1 MFRVTE
7 CTFRVTECTF
17 RDTEWPFRDTEWRFI
32 INIKQ
37 NYLSQNKSDVCTCF
51 YINFSYICGDY
62 IQNKKL
68 IKMNKFFL
76 TSLLVAAAITAN
88 AQDNTTKDS
97 LTMETMMHNIPEVM
111 VKGSRPIVKAE
122 RGMLSYNMP
131 LLLKQLPADNAY
143 EALTR
148 IPGVSNATG
157 NISFSGNEVTL
168 IINGQATTLTQEQLA
183 ERLKAMPATQLAKA
197 EVMLSAPAR
206 YHVRGMAINI
216 VTKDYAGTNQLSG
229 QIIGGLVQT
238 KYAKGFGDLYLS
250 MQRGKFGLDAQY
262 KLVNGNSYGE
272 SSRIANHPLGNNRI
286 HYNDETGQKSFGI
299 THDYRLGMN
308 YAFSKNHR
316 LDVAYTGQ
324 WDKTNSNS
332 RTTGSSISGMH
343 RDSHEYLHNVDVNYA
358 LPFGLTLSGS
368 YTYYRTPQQQ
378 ALDGTITTEN
388 KNETERNLTSGS
400 EQTINKW
407 MFTADQTHSLAHGW
421 GLSYG
426 VKGQFTSNK
435 SYQTTIDKDGSVLP
449 DGTSSV
455 DLNERIW
462 NIYAGFSKQINKAIS
477 LEASVAA
484 EQYHS
489 PIWDKWRVYPTLN
502 ALWNVN
508 DNHLLNLSFSSN
520 SEFPSYWS
528 TMSNVYYS
536 STYTEI
542 HGNPDLKPFSYSNV
556 NLMWQIKRRYTL
568 MAFASLK
575 PDYSV
580 QLPYQTTD
588 RMAVI
593 MKETNFDYSNSF
605 GLQASAIF
613 SAGKWLNGN
622 VFAVGTYKHDKS
634 SHFFDLPFNRKKL
647 SVRLG
652 GMASVKL
659 CSTQDLRLIL
669 NPFIQSKAIQGVYDI
684 SPIFRMN
691 AKLQWSSHDGRWG
704 LRINGNNIFN
714 NKYDTRSVQGNQD
727 YRMKINY
734 SWASVTFA
742 VIYKFGGYKEKTV
755 KEVDTSRMGH

>member
-1 MFRVTE
+1 MVNKIFLLGL
-7 CTFRVTECTF
+7 FL
-17 RDTEWPFRDTEWRFI
+17 
-32 INIKQ
+32 
-37 NYLSQNKSDVCTCF
+37 LSVANVKAQT
-51 YINFSYICGDY
+51 
-62 IQNKKL
+62 
-68 IKMNKFFL
+68 L
-76 TSLLVAAAITAN
+76 THT
-88 AQDNTTKDS
+88 DS
-97 LTMETMMHNIPEVM
+97 LTMENMMHNLPEVM

-148 IPGVSNATG
+148 IPGISDATG
-157 NISFSGNEVTL
+157 SISFSGNEVTL
-168 IINGQATTLTQEQLA
+168 IVNGQATTLTQEQLT
-183 ERLKAMPATQLAKA
+183 ERLKAMPAAQLAKA

-229 QIIGGLVQT
+229 QFIGGMKQS

-250 MQRGKFGLDAQY
+250 LQRGKFGLDAQY
-262 KLVNGNSYGE
+262 KYVNGNSYGE
-272 SSRIANHPLGNNRI
+272 SSRIANHPLGNNRVY
-286 HYNDETGQKSFGI
+286 YNDETGQKSFGI
-299 THDYRLGMN
+299 THNYRLGMN

-316 LDVAYTGQ
+316 LDVAYTGH
-324 WDKTNSNS
+324 WDKRCSNSN
-332 RTTGSSISGMH
+332 TTGSSISGMH
-343 RDSHEYLHNVDVNYA
+343 HDSHEYLHNVDVNYS
-358 LPFGLTLSGS
+358 LPFGLTLNGS

-378 ALDGTITTEN
+378 ALDGTMHTDESML
-388 KNETERNLTSGS
+388 ETERNLTSGS

-407 MFTADQTHSLAHGW
+407 MFTVDQTHSLAHGW

-435 SYQTTIDKDGSVLP
+435 SYQTTIDKDGTIQP
-449 DGTSSV
+449 NGTSSV
-455 DLNERIW
+455 DNNERIW

-477 LEASVAA
+477 VEASVAA

-528 TMSNVYYS
+528 TMSNVFYS
-536 STYTEI
+536 STYSEI
-542 HGNPDLKPFSYSNV
+542 HGNPDLKPFAYYNV

-575 PDYSV
+575 PDYFV
-580 QLPYQTTD
+580 QLPYQTTE

-593 MKETNFDYSNSF
+593 MKETNFDYSNSY
-605 GLQASAIF
+605 GLQASVIF
-613 SAGKWLNGN
+613 NAGKWLNGN

-634 SHFFDLPFNRKKL
+634 CNFFDLPFDRKKL
-647 SVRLG
+647 SVILG
-652 GMASVKL
+652 GTASVKL
-659 CSTQDLRLIL
+659 SSTQDLRLIL
-669 NPFIQSKAIQGVYDI
+669 NPFYQTKAIQGVYDI
-684 SPIFRMN
+684 SPVFRMD
-691 AKLQWSSHDGRWG
+691 AKLQWSSHDGKWG
-704 LRINGNNIFN
+704 VRLNGSNIFN
-714 NKYDTRSVQGNQD
+714 NRFDTRSVQGNQD

-734 SWASVTFA
+734 NWASVTFA
-742 VIYKFGGYKEKTV
+742 VIYKFGGYKEKNV
-755 KEVDTSRMGH
+755 KAVDTSRMGH

>member
-1 MFRVTE
+1 
-7 CTFRVTECTF
+7 
-17 RDTEWPFRDTEWRFI
+17 
-32 INIKQ
+32 
-37 NYLSQNKSDVCTCF
+37 
-51 YINFSYICGDY
+51 
-62 IQNKKL
+62 
-68 IKMNKFFL
+68 MNRLLL
-76 TSLLVAAAITAN
+76 TGLLVASAITAN
-88 AQDNTTKDS
+88 AQDNATKDS

-131 LLLKQLPADNAY
+131 LLMKQLPADNAY

-148 IPGVSNATG
+148 IPGVSDATG
-157 NISFSGNEVTL
+157 SISFSGNEVTL

-183 ERLKAMPATQLAKA
+183 ERLKAMPAAQLAKA

-229 QIIGGLVQT
+229 QIIGGLVQN
-238 KYAKGFGDLYLS
+238 KYAKGFGDLYIS

-308 YAFSKNHR
+308 YTFSKNNR

-324 WDKTNSNS
+324 WDKTSSNS
-332 RTTGSSISGMH
+332 HTTGSSISGMH
-343 RDSHEYLHNVDVNYA
+343 HDSHEYLHNVDVNYS
-358 LPFGLTLSGS
+358 LPFGLSLNGS

-378 ALDGTITTEN
+378 VLDGTMTAEN

-407 MFTADQTHSLAHGW
+407 MFTADQTHSLSHGW

-528 TMSNVYYS
+528 TMSNVFYS

-542 HGNPDLKPFSYSNV
+542 HGNPDLNPFSYYNV

-634 SHFFDLPFNRKKL
+634 SNFFDLPFNRKKL
-647 SVRLG
+647 SVILG
-652 GMASVKL
+652 GTASVKL
-659 CSTQDLRLIL
+659 CNTQDLRLIL
-669 NPFIQSKAIQGVYDI
+669 NPFFQSKAIQGVYDI

-691 AKLQWSSHDGRWG
+691 AKLQWSSHDGKWG
-704 LRINGNNIFN
+704 LRLNGNNIFN

-734 SWASVTFA
+734 NWASVTFA

>member
-1 MFRVTE
+1 MNRLLLTG
-7 CTFRVTECTF
+7 
-17 RDTEWPFRDTEWRFI
+17 
-32 INIKQ
+32 
-37 NYLSQNKSDVCTCF
+37 L
-51 YINFSYICGDY
+51 
-62 IQNKKL
+62 L
-68 IKMNKFFL
+68 I
-76 TSLLVAAAITAN
+76 AAAITAN
-88 AQDNTTKDS
+88 AQDNATKDS

-131 LLLKQLPADNAY
+131 LLMKQLPADNAY

-148 IPGVSNATG
+148 IPGVSDATG
-157 NISFSGNEVTL
+157 SISFSGNEVTL
-168 IINGQATTLTQEQLA
+168 IINGQATTLTQEQLT
-183 ERLKAMPATQLAKA
+183 ERLKAMPAAQLAKA

-229 QIIGGLVQT
+229 QIIGGLVQN

-324 WDKTNSNS
+324 WDKTSSNS

-343 RDSHEYLHNVDVNYA
+343 HDSHEYLHNVDVNYA

-378 ALDGTITTEN
+378 ALDGTMTTEN

-400 EQTINKW
+400 KQTINKW

-435 SYQTTIDKDGSVLP
+435 SYQTTIGKDGTILP

-455 DLNERIW
+455 DNNERIW

-477 LEASVAA
+477 VEASVAA

-489 PIWDKWRVYPTLN
+489 PVWDEWRVYPTLN

-528 TMSNVYYS
+528 TMSNVFYS

-542 HGNPDLKPFSYSNV
+542 HGNPDLKPFSYYNV

-575 PDYSV
+575 PDYFV

-647 SVRLG
+647 SVILG
-652 GMASVKL
+652 GTASVKL

-684 SPIFRMN
+684 SPIFRMD
-691 AKLQWSSHDGRWG
+691 AKLQWSSHDGKWG
-704 LRINGNNIFN
+704 LRLNGSNIFN
-714 NKYDTRSVQGNQD
+714 NQFDTRSVQGNQD
-727 YRMKINY
+727 YRMKVNY
-734 SWASVTFA
+734 NWASFTFA

>member
-1 MFRVTE
+1 MANKIFLLGL
-7 CTFRVTECTF
+7 FL
-17 RDTEWPFRDTEWRFI
+17 
-32 INIKQ
+32 
-37 NYLSQNKSDVCTCF
+37 LSVANVKAQT
-51 YINFSYICGDY
+51 
-62 IQNKKL
+62 
-68 IKMNKFFL
+68 L
-76 TSLLVAAAITAN
+76 TQT
-88 AQDNTTKDS
+88 DS
-97 LTMETMMHNIPEVM
+97 LTMETMLHNLPEVM
-111 VKGSRPIVKAE
+111 VKGSRPIVKAG

-148 IPGVSNATG
+148 IPGVSDATG
-157 NISFSGNEVTL
+157 SISFSGNEVTL
-168 IINGQATTLTQEQLA
+168 IINGQATTLTQEQLT
-183 ERLKAMPATQLAKA
+183 ERLKAMPAAQLAKA

-229 QIIGGLVQT
+229 QIIGGMRQN
-238 KYAKGFGDLYLS
+238 KYANEFGNLYLS
-250 MQRGKFGLDAQY
+250 LQRGKFGLDAQY
-262 KLVNGNSYGE
+262 KYVNGNSYGE
-272 SSRIANHPLGNNRI
+272 SSRIANHPLGNNRVY
-286 HYNDETGQKSFGI
+286 YNDETGQKSFGI

-316 LDVAYTGQ
+316 LDVAYTGH
-324 WDKTNSNS
+324 WDKTCSNSN
-332 RTTGSSISGMH
+332 TTGSSISGMH
-343 RDSHEYLHNVDVNYA
+343 HDSHEYLHNVDVNYA
-358 LPFGLTLSGS
+358 LPFGLTLNGS

-378 ALDGTITTEN
+378 VLDGTMHTDESMP
-388 KNETERNLTSGS
+388 ETERNLTSGS

-462 NIYAGFSKQINKAIS
+462 NIYAGFSKQINKAVS

-489 PIWDKWRVYPTLN
+489 LIWDKWRVYPTLN

-528 TMSNVYYS
+528 TMSNVFYS
-536 STYTEI
+536 STYSEI
-542 HGNPDLKPFSYSNV
+542 HGNPDLKPYSYYNV

-575 PDYSV
+575 PDYFV

-593 MKETNFDYSNSF
+593 MKETNFDYSNSY

-613 SAGKWLNGN
+613 NAGKWLNGN

-634 SHFFDLPFNRKKL
+634 SNFFDLPFNRKKL
-647 SVRLG
+647 SVILG
-652 GMASVKL
+652 GTASVKL
-659 CSTQDLRLIL
+659 CNTQNLRLIL
-669 NPFIQSKAIQGVYDI
+669 NPFYQTKAIQGVYDI
-684 SPIFRMN
+684 SPIFSMD
-691 AKLQWSSHDGRWG
+691 AKLQWSSHDGKWG
-704 LRINGNNIFN
+704 LRLNGSNIFN
-714 NKYDTRSVQGNQD
+714 NLYDTRSMQDNQY
-727 YRMKINY
+727 YRMKVNY
-734 SWASVTFA
+734 NWASVTFA
-742 VIYKFGGYKEKTV
+742 VIYKFGGYKEKNV
-755 KEVDTSRMGH
+755 KAVDTSRMGH

>member
-1 MFRVTE
+1 MANKIFLLGL
-7 CTFRVTECTF
+7 FL
-17 RDTEWPFRDTEWRFI
+17 
-32 INIKQ
+32 
-37 NYLSQNKSDVCTCF
+37 LS
-51 YINFSYICGDY
+51 
-62 IQNKKL
+62 
-68 IKMNKFFL
+68 
-76 TSLLVAAAITAN
+76 VAN
-88 AQDNTTKDS
+88 VKAQTRTQTDS
-97 LTMETMMHNIPEVM
+97 LTMETMLHNLPEVM
-111 VKGSRPIVKAE
+111 VKGTRPIVKAE

-148 IPGVSNATG
+148 IPGVSDATG
-157 NISFSGNEVTL
+157 SISFSGNEVTL
-168 IINGQATTLTQEQLA
+168 IINGQATTLTQEQLT
-183 ERLKAMPATQLAKA
+183 ERLKAMPAAQLAKA

-229 QIIGGLVQT
+229 QVIGGMKQS

-250 MQRGKFGLDAQY
+250 LQRGKFGLDAQY
-262 KLVNGNSYGE
+262 KYVNGNSYGE
-272 SSRIANHPLGNNRI
+272 SSRIANHPLGNNRVY
-286 HYNDETGQKSFGI
+286 YNDETGQKSFGI
-299 THDYRLGMN
+299 THNYRLGMN

-316 LDVAYTGQ
+316 LDFAYTGH
-324 WDKTNSNS
+324 WDKRCSNSN
-332 RTTGSSISGMH
+332 TTGSSISGMH
-343 RDSHEYLHNVDVNYA
+343 HDSHEYLHNVDVNYS
-358 LPFGLTLSGS
+358 LPFGLTLNGS

-407 MFTADQTHSLAHGW
+407 MFTADQTHSLSHGW

-528 TMSNVYYS
+528 TMSNVFYS

-542 HGNPDLKPFSYSNV
+542 HGNPDLKPFSYYNV

-634 SHFFDLPFNRKKL
+634 SNFFDLPFNRKKL
-647 SVRLG
+647 SVILG
-652 GMASVKL
+652 GTASVKL
-659 CSTQDLRLIL
+659 CNTQDLRLIL
-669 NPFIQSKAIQGVYDI
+669 NPFFQSKAIQGVYDI

-704 LRINGNNIFN
+704 LRLNGNNIFN

-734 SWASVTFA
+734 NWASVTFA

>member
-1 MFRVTE
+1 MN
-7 CTFRVTECTF
+7 
-17 RDTEWPFRDTEWRFI
+17 RF
-32 INIKQ
+32 
-37 NYLSQNKSDVCTCF
+37 L
-51 YINFSYICGDY
+51 
-62 IQNKKL
+62 
-68 IKMNKFFL
+68 L

-143 EALTR
+143 EALTH

-168 IINGQATTLTQEQLA
+168 IVNGQATTLTQEQLA
-183 ERLKAMPATQLAKA
+183 ERLKAMPAAQLAKA

-262 KLVNGNSYGE
+262 KYVNGNSYGE

-308 YAFSKNHR
+308 YTFSKNNR

-462 NIYAGFSKQINKAIS
+462 NLYAGFSKQINKALS

-528 TMSNVYYS
+528 TMSNVFYS

-542 HGNPDLKPFSYSNV
+542 HGNPDLKPFSYYNV

-575 PDYSV
+575 PDYLV

-593 MKETNFDYSNSF
+593 MKETNFDFSNSY

-634 SHFFDLPFNRKKL
+634 CNFFDLPFNRKKL
-647 SVRLG
+647 SVILG
-652 GMASVKL
+652 GTASIKL

-669 NPFIQSKAIQGVYDI
+669 NPFYQTKAIQGVYDI
-684 SPIFRMN
+684 SPIFRMD
-691 AKLQWSSHDGRWG
+691 AKLQWSSHDGKWG
-704 LRINGNNIFN
+704 VRLNGSNIFN
-714 NKYDTRSVQGNQD
+714 NRFDTRSVQGNQD

-734 SWASVTFA
+734 NWASVTFA

>member
-1 MFRVTE
+1 MANKIFLLGL
-7 CTFRVTECTF
+7 FL
-17 RDTEWPFRDTEWRFI
+17 
-32 INIKQ
+32 
-37 NYLSQNKSDVCTCF
+37 LSVANVKAQT
-51 YINFSYICGDY
+51 
-62 IQNKKL
+62 
-68 IKMNKFFL
+68 L
-76 TSLLVAAAITAN
+76 TQT
-88 AQDNTTKDS
+88 DS
-97 LTMETMMHNIPEVM
+97 LTMETMLHNLPEVM

-148 IPGVSNATG
+148 IPGVSDATG
-157 NISFSGNEVTL
+157 SISFSGNEVTL
-168 IINGQATTLTQEQLA
+168 IINGQATTLTQEQLT
-183 ERLKAMPATQLAKA
+183 ERLKAMPAAQLAKA

-229 QIIGGLVQT
+229 QIIGGLQQS
-238 KYAKGFGDLYLS
+238 KYAKGFGNLYLS

-262 KLVNGNSYGE
+262 QFINGNSYGE
-272 SSRIANHPLGNNRI
+272 SSLIANHPLGNNRVY
-286 HYNDETGQKSFGI
+286 YNDETGQKSFGI
-299 THDYRLGMN
+299 THDYRLGVN
-308 YAFSKNHR
+308 YAFGKNHR
-316 LDVAYTGQ
+316 LDVAYTGH
-324 WDKTNSNS
+324 WDKTCSNSN
-332 RTTGSSISGMH
+332 TTGSSISGMH
-343 RDSHEYLHNVDVNYA
+343 HDSHEYLHNVDVNYS
-358 LPFGLTLSGS
+358 LPFGLTLNGS

-378 ALDGTITTEN
+378 ALDGTMHTDESMP
-388 KNETERNLTSGS
+388 ETERNLISGS

-435 SYQTTIDKDGSVLP
+435 SYQTTIDKDGTIQP
-449 DGTSSV
+449 NGTSSV
-455 DLNERIW
+455 DNNERIW
-462 NIYAGFSKQINKAIS
+462 NIYAGFSKQINKAVS

-528 TMSNVYYS
+528 TMSNVFYS

-542 HGNPDLKPFSYSNV
+542 HGNPNLKPYSYYNV

-575 PDYSV
+575 PDYFV

-593 MKETNFDYSNSF
+593 MKETNFDYSNSY
-605 GLQASAIF
+605 GLQASVIF
-613 SAGKWLNGN
+613 NAGKWLNGN

-634 SHFFDLPFNRKKL
+634 SNFFDLPFNRKKL
-647 SVRLG
+647 SVILG
-652 GMASVKL
+652 GTASVKL
-659 CSTQDLRLIL
+659 CNTQDLRLIL
-669 NPFIQSKAIQGVYDI
+669 NPFFQSKAIQGVYDI
-684 SPIFRMN
+684 SPIFSMD
-691 AKLQWSSHDGRWG
+691 AKLQWSSHDGKWG
-704 LRINGNNIFN
+704 VRLNGSNIFN
-714 NKYDTRSVQGNQD
+714 NQFDTRSVQGNQD
-727 YRMKINY
+727 YRMKINNN
-734 SWASVTFA
+734 WASFTFA

>member
-1 MFRVTE
+1 
-7 CTFRVTECTF
+7 
-17 RDTEWPFRDTEWRFI
+17 
-32 INIKQ
+32 
-37 NYLSQNKSDVCTCF
+37 
-51 YINFSYICGDY
+51 
-62 IQNKKL
+62 
-68 IKMNKFFL
+68 MNKFFL

-88 AQDNTTKDS
+88 AQDNITKDS

-148 IPGVSNATG
+148 IPGVSDATG
-157 NISFSGNEVTL
+157 SISFSGNEVTL

-183 ERLKAMPATQLAKA
+183 ERLKAMPAAQLAKA

-229 QIIGGLVQT
+229 QIIGGMRQN
-238 KYAKGFGDLYLS
+238 KYANECGNLYLS
-250 MQRGKFGLDAQY
+250 LQRGKFGLDAQY
-262 KLVNGNSYGE
+262 KYVNGNSYGE
-272 SSRIANHPLGNNRI
+272 SSRIANHPLDNNRVY
-286 HYNDETGQKSFGI
+286 YNDETGQKSFGL
-299 THDYRLGMN
+299 THDYVLGMN

-316 LDVAYTGQ
+316 LDVAYTGH
-324 WDKTNSNS
+324 WDKTCSNSN
-332 RTTGSSISGMH
+332 TTGSSISGMH
-343 RDSHEYLHNVDVNYA
+343 HDSHEYLHNVDVNYS
-358 LPFGLTLSGS
+358 LPFGLTLNGS

-378 ALDGTITTEN
+378 ALDGTMHTDESMS
-388 KNETERNLTSGS
+388 ETERNLTSGS

-435 SYQTTIDKDGSVLP
+435 SYQTTIDKDGTILP

-455 DLNERIW
+455 DNNERIW

-484 EQYHS
+484 EQYNS
-489 PIWDKWRVYPTLN
+489 PVWDKWRVYPTLN

-528 TMSNVYYS
+528 TMSNVFYS

-542 HGNPDLKPFSYSNV
+542 HGNPDLKPFSYYNV

-568 MAFASLK
+568 MAFANLK
-575 PDYSV
+575 PDYFV

-593 MKETNFDYSNSF
+593 MKETNFDYSNSY

-634 SHFFDLPFNRKKL
+634 CNFFNLPFDRKKL
-647 SVRLG
+647 SVILG
-652 GMASVKL
+652 GTASVKL
-659 CSTQDLRLIL
+659 SSTQDLRLIL
-669 NPFIQSKAIQGVYDI
+669 NPFYQTKAIQGVYDI
-684 SPIFRMN
+684 SPVFRMD
-691 AKLQWSSHDGRWG
+691 AKLQWSSHDGKWG
-704 LRINGNNIFN
+704 LRLNGSNIFN
-714 NKYDTRSVQGNQD
+714 NWFDTRSVQGNQD

-734 SWASVTFA
+734 NWASVTFA

>member
-1 MFRVTE
+1 MVNKIFLLGL
-7 CTFRVTECTF
+7 FL
-17 RDTEWPFRDTEWRFI
+17 
-32 INIKQ
+32 
-37 NYLSQNKSDVCTCF
+37 LSVANVKAQT
-51 YINFSYICGDY
+51 
-62 IQNKKL
+62 
-68 IKMNKFFL
+68 L
-76 TSLLVAAAITAN
+76 TQT
-88 AQDNTTKDS
+88 DS
-97 LTMETMMHNIPEVM
+97 LTMETMLHDLPEVM

-148 IPGVSNATG
+148 IPGVSDATG
-157 NISFSGNEVTL
+157 SISFSGNEVTL
-168 IINGQATTLTQEQLA
+168 IINGQATTLTQEQLT
-183 ERLKAMPATQLAKA
+183 ERLKAMPAAQLAKA

-229 QIIGGLVQT
+229 QVIGGMKQS

-250 MQRGKFGLDAQY
+250 LQRGKFGLDAQY
-262 KLVNGNSYGE
+262 KYVNGNSYGE
-272 SSRIANHPLGNNRI
+272 SSRIANHPLGNNRVY
-286 HYNDETGQKSFGI
+286 YNDETGQKSFGI
-299 THDYRLGMN
+299 THNYRLGMN

-316 LDVAYTGQ
+316 LDVAYTGH
-324 WDKTNSNS
+324 WDKRCSNSN
-332 RTTGSSISGMH
+332 TTGSSICGMH
-343 RDSHEYLHNVDVNYA
+343 HDSHEYLHNVDVNYS
-358 LPFGLTLSGS
+358 LPFGLTLNGS

-378 ALDGTITTEN
+378 ALDGTMHTDESMS
-388 KNETERNLTSGS
+388 ETERNLTSGS

-407 MFTADQTHSLAHGW
+407 MFTADQTHLLAHGW

-462 NIYAGFSKQINKAIS
+462 NLYAGFSKQINKALS

-528 TMSNVYYS
+528 TMSNVFYS
-536 STYTEI
+536 STYSEI
-542 HGNPDLKPFSYSNV
+542 HGNPDLKPFAYYNV

-575 PDYSV
+575 PDYFV
-580 QLPYQTTD
+580 QLPYQTTE

-593 MKETNFDYSNSF
+593 MKETNFDYSNSY
-605 GLQASAIF
+605 GLQASVIF
-613 SAGKWLNGN
+613 NAGKWLNGN

-634 SHFFDLPFNRKKL
+634 SNFFDLPFNRKKF
-647 SVRLG
+647 SVILG
-652 GMASVKL
+652 GTASVKL
-659 CSTQDLRLIL
+659 CNTQDLRLIL
-669 NPFIQSKAIQGVYDI
+669 NPFYQTKAIQGVYDI

-691 AKLQWSSHDGRWG
+691 AKLQWSSHDGKWG
-704 LRINGNNIFN
+704 LRLNGSNIFN
-714 NKYDTRSVQGNQD
+714 NLYDTRSVQGNQD

-734 SWASVTFA
+734 NWASVTFA
-742 VIYKFGGYKEKTV
+742 VIYKFGGYKEKNV
-755 KEVDTSRMGH
+755 KAVDTSRMGH

>member
-1 MFRVTE
+1 MANKIFLLGL
-7 CTFRVTECTF
+7 FL
-17 RDTEWPFRDTEWRFI
+17 
-32 INIKQ
+32 
-37 NYLSQNKSDVCTCF
+37 LSVANVKAQT
-51 YINFSYICGDY
+51 
-62 IQNKKL
+62 
-68 IKMNKFFL
+68 L
-76 TSLLVAAAITAN
+76 TQT
-88 AQDNTTKDS
+88 DS
-97 LTMETMMHNIPEVM
+97 LTMETMLHNLPEVM

-148 IPGVSNATG
+148 IPGVSDATG
-157 NISFSGNEVTL
+157 SISFSGNEVTL
-168 IINGQATTLTQEQLA
+168 IINGQATTLTQEQLT
-183 ERLKAMPATQLAKA
+183 ERLKAMPAAQLAKA

-229 QIIGGLVQT
+229 QIIGGMRQN
-238 KYAKGFGDLYLS
+238 KYANEFGNLYLS
-250 MQRGKFGLDAQY
+250 LQRGKFGLDAQY
-262 KLVNGNSYGE
+262 KYVNGNSYGE
-272 SSRIANHPLGNNRI
+272 SSRIANHPLGNNRVY
-286 HYNDETGQKSFGI
+286 YNDETGQKSFGI
-299 THDYRLGMN
+299 THNYRLGMN

-316 LDVAYTGQ
+316 LDVAYTGH
-324 WDKTNSNS
+324 WDKRCSNSN
-332 RTTGSSISGMH
+332 TTGSSISGMH
-343 RDSHEYLHNVDVNYA
+343 HDSHEYLHNVDVNYS
-358 LPFGLTLSGS
+358 LPFGLTLNGS
-368 YTYYRTPQQQ
+368 YTYYRTPQLQ
-378 ALDGTITTEN
+378 ALDGTMHTDESMP
-388 KNETERNLTSGS
+388 ETERNLTSGS

-435 SYQTTIDKDGSVLP
+435 SYQTTIDKDGTIQP
-449 DGTSSV
+449 NGTSSV
-455 DLNERIW
+455 DNNERIW

-477 LEASVAA
+477 VEASVAA

-528 TMSNVYYS
+528 TMSNVFYS
-536 STYTEI
+536 STYSEI
-542 HGNPDLKPFSYSNV
+542 HGNPDLKPFSYYNV

-575 PDYSV
+575 PDYFV
-580 QLPYQTTD
+580 QLPYQTTE

-593 MKETNFDYSNSF
+593 MKETNFDYSNSY
-605 GLQASAIF
+605 GLQASVIF
-613 SAGKWLNGN
+613 NAGKWLNGN

-634 SHFFDLPFNRKKL
+634 SNFFDLPFNRKKL
-647 SVRLG
+647 SVILG
-652 GMASVKL
+652 GTASVKL
-659 CSTQDLRLIL
+659 CNTQDLRLIL
-669 NPFIQSKAIQGVYDI
+669 NPFFQSKAIQGVYDI

-691 AKLQWSSHDGRWG
+691 AKLQWTSHDGKWG

-714 NKYDTRSVQGNQD
+714 NLYDTRSVQGNQD

-734 SWASVTFA
+734 NWASVTFA

>member
-1 MFRVTE
+1 MVNKIFLLGL
-7 CTFRVTECTF
+7 FL
-17 RDTEWPFRDTEWRFI
+17 
-32 INIKQ
+32 
-37 NYLSQNKSDVCTCF
+37 LSVANVKAQT
-51 YINFSYICGDY
+51 
-62 IQNKKL
+62 
-68 IKMNKFFL
+68 L
-76 TSLLVAAAITAN
+76 TQT
-88 AQDNTTKDS
+88 DS
-97 LTMETMMHNIPEVM
+97 LTMETMLHNLPEVM

-148 IPGVSNATG
+148 IPGVSDATG
-157 NISFSGNEVTL
+157 SISFSGNEVTL
-168 IINGQATTLTQEQLA
+168 IINGQATTLTQEQLT
-183 ERLKAMPATQLAKA
+183 ERLKAMPAAQLAKA

-229 QIIGGLVQT
+229 QIIGGMRQN
-238 KYAKGFGDLYLS
+238 KYANEFGNLYLS
-250 MQRGKFGLDAQY
+250 LQRDKFGLDAQY
-262 KLVNGNSYGE
+262 KYVNGNSYGE
-272 SSRIANHPLGNNRI
+272 SSRIANHPLGNNRVY
-286 HYNDETGQKSFGI
+286 YNDETGQKSFGI
-299 THDYRLGMN
+299 THNYRLGMN

-316 LDVAYTGQ
+316 LDVAYTGH
-324 WDKTNSNS
+324 WDKRCSNSN
-332 RTTGSSISGMH
+332 TTGSSISGMH
-343 RDSHEYLHNVDVNYA
+343 HDSHEYLHNVDVNYS
-358 LPFGLTLSGS
+358 LPFGLTLNGS

-378 ALDGTITTEN
+378 ALDGTMHTDESMS
-388 KNETERNLTSGS
+388 ETERNLTSGS

-528 TMSNVYYS
+528 TMSNVFYS
-536 STYTEI
+536 STYSEI
-542 HGNPDLKPFSYSNV
+542 HGNPDLKPFAYYNV

-575 PDYSV
+575 PDYFV
-580 QLPYQTTD
+580 QLPYQTTE

-593 MKETNFDYSNSF
+593 MKETNFDYSNSY
-605 GLQASAIF
+605 GLQASVIF
-613 SAGKWLNGN
+613 NAGKWLNGN

-634 SHFFDLPFNRKKL
+634 SNFFDLPFNRKKL
-647 SVRLG
+647 SVILG
-652 GMASVKL
+652 GTASVKL
-659 CSTQDLRLIL
+659 CNTQDLRLIL
-669 NPFIQSKAIQGVYDI
+669 NPFFQSKAIQGVYDI
-684 SPIFRMN
+684 SPVFRMN
-691 AKLQWSSHDGRWG
+691 AKLQWSSHDGKWG
-704 LRINGNNIFN
+704 LRLNGSNIFN
-714 NKYDTRSVQGNQD
+714 NLYDTRSVQGNQD

-734 SWASVTFA
+734 NWASVTFA
-742 VIYKFGGYKEKTV
+742 VIYKFGGYKEKNV
-755 KEVDTSRMGH
+755 KAVDTSRMGH

>member
-1 MFRVTE
+1 MVNKIFLLGL
-7 CTFRVTECTF
+7 FL
-17 RDTEWPFRDTEWRFI
+17 
-32 INIKQ
+32 
-37 NYLSQNKSDVCTCF
+37 LS
-51 YINFSYICGDY
+51 
-62 IQNKKL
+62 
-68 IKMNKFFL
+68 
-76 TSLLVAAAITAN
+76 VAN
-88 AQDNTTKDS
+88 VKAQTMTHTDS
-97 LTMETMMHNIPEVM
+97 LTMENMMHNLPEVM

-148 IPGVSNATG
+148 IPGISDATG
-157 NISFSGNEVTL
+157 SISFSGNEVTL
-168 IINGQATTLTQEQLA
+168 IVNGQATTLTQEQLT
-183 ERLKAMPATQLAKA
+183 ERLKAMPAAQLAKA

-229 QIIGGLVQT
+229 QVIGGMKQS

-250 MQRGKFGLDAQY
+250 LQRGKFGLDAQY
-262 KLVNGNSYGE
+262 KYVNGNSYGE
-272 SSRIANHPLGNNRI
+272 SSRIANHPLGNNRVY
-286 HYNDETGQKSFGI
+286 YNDETGQKSFGI
-299 THDYRLGMN
+299 THNYRLGMN

-316 LDVAYTGQ
+316 LDVAYTGH
-324 WDKTNSNS
+324 WDKRCSNSN
-332 RTTGSSISGMH
+332 TTGSSISGMH
-343 RDSHEYLHNVDVNYA
+343 HDSHEYLHNVDVTYS
-358 LPFGLTLSGS
+358 LPFGLTLNGS

-378 ALDGTITTEN
+378 ALDGTMHTDESML
-388 KNETERNLTSGS
+388 ETERNLTSGS

-435 SYQTTIDKDGSVLP
+435 SYQTTIDKDGTIQP
-449 DGTSSV
+449 NGTSSV
-455 DLNERIW
+455 DNNERIW

-477 LEASVAA
+477 VEASVTA

-528 TMSNVYYS
+528 TMSNVFYS
-536 STYTEI
+536 STYSEI
-542 HGNPDLKPFSYSNV
+542 HGNPDLKPFSYYNV

-575 PDYSV
+575 PDYFV
-580 QLPYQTTD
+580 QLPYQTTE

-593 MKETNFDYSNSF
+593 MKETNFDYSNSY
-605 GLQASAIF
+605 GLQASVIF
-613 SAGKWLNGN
+613 NAGKWLNGN

-634 SHFFDLPFNRKKL
+634 SNFFDLPFNRKKL
-647 SVRLG
+647 SVILG
-652 GMASVKL
+652 GTASVKL
-659 CSTQDLRLIL
+659 CNTQDLRLIL
-669 NPFIQSKAIQGVYDI
+669 NPFFQSKAIQGVYDI
-684 SPIFRMN
+684 SPVFRMN
-691 AKLQWSSHDGRWG
+691 AKLQWSSHDGKWG
-704 LRINGNNIFN
+704 LRLNGSNIFN
-714 NKYDTRSVQGNQD
+714 NLYDTRSVQGNQD

-734 SWASVTFA
+734 NWASVTFA
-742 VIYKFGGYKEKTV
+742 VIYKFGGYKEKNV
-755 KEVDTSRMGH
+755 KAVDTSRMGH

>member
-1 MFRVTE
+1 MVNKIFLLGL
-7 CTFRVTECTF
+7 FL
-17 RDTEWPFRDTEWRFI
+17 
-32 INIKQ
+32 
-37 NYLSQNKSDVCTCF
+37 LSVANVKAQT
-51 YINFSYICGDY
+51 
-62 IQNKKL
+62 
-68 IKMNKFFL
+68 L
-76 TSLLVAAAITAN
+76 TQT
-88 AQDNTTKDS
+88 DS
-97 LTMETMMHNIPEVM
+97 LTMETMLHNLPEVM

-148 IPGVSNATG
+148 IPGVSDATG

-168 IINGQATTLTQEQLA
+168 IINGQATTLTQEQLT
-183 ERLKAMPATQLAKA
+183 ERLKAMPAAQLSKA

-206 YHVRGMAINI
+206 NHVRGMAINI

-229 QIIGGLVQT
+229 QIIGGMRQN
-238 KYAKGFGDLYLS
+238 KYANEFGNLYLS
-250 MQRGKFGLDAQY
+250 LQRDKFGLDAQY
-262 KLVNGNSYGE
+262 KYVNGNSYGE
-272 SSRIANHPLGNNRI
+272 SSRIANHPLGNNRLY
-286 HYNDETGQKSFGI
+286 YNDETGQKSFGI

-308 YAFSKNHR
+308 YTFSKNNR

-343 RDSHEYLHNVDVNYA
+343 HDSHEYLHNVDVNYA

-435 SYQTTIDKDGSVLP
+435 SYQTTIDKDGSLLP

-528 TMSNVYYS
+528 TMSNVFYS

-542 HGNPDLKPFSYSNV
+542 HGNPDLKPFSYYNV

-652 GMASVKL
+652 GTASVKL

-691 AKLQWSSHDGRWG
+691 AKLQWSSHDGKWG
-704 LRINGNNIFN
+704 LRLNGNNIFN

-734 SWASVTFA
+734 NWASVTFA

>member
-1 MFRVTE
+1 MVNKIFLLGL
-7 CTFRVTECTF
+7 FL
-17 RDTEWPFRDTEWRFI
+17 
-32 INIKQ
+32 
-37 NYLSQNKSDVCTCF
+37 LSVANVKAQT
-51 YINFSYICGDY
+51 
-62 IQNKKL
+62 
-68 IKMNKFFL
+68 L
-76 TSLLVAAAITAN
+76 TQT
-88 AQDNTTKDS
+88 DS
-97 LTMETMMHNIPEVM
+97 LTMETMLHNLPEVM

-148 IPGVSNATG
+148 IPGVSDATG
-157 NISFSGNEVTL
+157 SISFSGNEVTL

-183 ERLKAMPATQLAKA
+183 ERLKAMPAAQLAKA

-206 YHVRGMAINI
+206 YHVRGIAINI

-308 YAFSKNHR
+308 YTFSKNHR

-378 ALDGTITTEN
+378 ALDGTMTTEN

-528 TMSNVYYS
+528 TMSNVFYS

-542 HGNPDLKPFSYSNV
+542 HGNPDLKPFSYYNV

-575 PDYSV
+575 PDYFV

-593 MKETNFDYSNSF
+593 MKETNFDFSNSY

-634 SHFFDLPFNRKKL
+634 CNFFDLPFDRKKL
-647 SVRLG
+647 SVILG
-652 GMASVKL
+652 GTASVKL
-659 CSTQDLRLIL
+659 SSTQDLCLIL
-669 NPFIQSKAIQGVYDI
+669 NPFYQTKAIQGVYDI
-684 SPIFRMN
+684 SPVFRMD
-691 AKLQWSSHDGRWG
+691 AKLQWSSHDGKWG
-704 LRINGNNIFN
+704 VRLNGSNIFN
-714 NKYDTRSVQGNQD
+714 NRFDTRSVQGNQD

-734 SWASVTFA
+734 NWASVTFA
-742 VIYKFGGYKEKTV
+742 VIYKFGGYKEKNV
-755 KEVDTSRMGH
+755 KAVDTSRMGH

>member
-1 MFRVTE
+1 MVNKIFLLGL
-7 CTFRVTECTF
+7 FL
-17 RDTEWPFRDTEWRFI
+17 
-32 INIKQ
+32 
-37 NYLSQNKSDVCTCF
+37 LSVANVKAQT
-51 YINFSYICGDY
+51 
-62 IQNKKL
+62 
-68 IKMNKFFL
+68 L
-76 TSLLVAAAITAN
+76 TQT
-88 AQDNTTKDS
+88 DS
-97 LTMETMMHNIPEVM
+97 LTMETMLHNLPEVM

-148 IPGVSNATG
+148 IPGVSDATG
-157 NISFSGNEVTL
+157 SISFSGNEVTL

-183 ERLKAMPATQLAKA
+183 ERLKAMPAAQLAKA

-206 YHVRGMAINI
+206 YHVRGIAINI

-299 THDYRLGMN
+299 THNYRLGMN

-316 LDVAYTGQ
+316 LDVAYTGH
-324 WDKTNSNS
+324 WDKRCSNSN
-332 RTTGSSISGMH
+332 TTGSSISGMH
-343 RDSHEYLHNVDVNYA
+343 HDCHEYLHNVDVNYS
-358 LPFGLTLSGS
+358 LPFGLTLNGS

-378 ALDGTITTEN
+378 ALDGTMHTDESML
-388 KNETERNLTSGS
+388 ETERNLTSGS

-435 SYQTTIDKDGSVLP
+435 SYQTTIDKDGTILSN
-449 DGTSSV
+449 GTSSV
-455 DLNERIW
+455 DNNERIW

-477 LEASVAA
+477 VEASVAA

-528 TMSNVYYS
+528 TMSNVFYS
-536 STYTEI
+536 STYSEI
-542 HGNPDLKPFSYSNV
+542 HGNPDLKPFSYYNV

-575 PDYSV
+575 PDYFV
-580 QLPYQTTD
+580 QLPYQTTE

-593 MKETNFDYSNSF
+593 MKETNFDYSNSY
-605 GLQASAIF
+605 GLQASVIF
-613 SAGKWLNGN
+613 NAGKWLNGN

-634 SHFFDLPFNRKKL
+634 SNFFDLPFNRKKL
-647 SVRLG
+647 SVILG
-652 GMASVKL
+652 GTASVKL
-659 CSTQDLRLIL
+659 CNTQDLRLIL
-669 NPFIQSKAIQGVYDI
+669 NPFFQSKAIQGVYDI
-684 SPIFRMN
+684 SPVFRMN
-691 AKLQWSSHDGRWG
+691 AKLQWSSHDGKWG
-704 LRINGNNIFN
+704 LRLNGSNIFN
-714 NKYDTRSVQGNQD
+714 NLYDTRSVQGNQD

-734 SWASVTFA
+734 NWASVTFA
-742 VIYKFGGYKEKTV
+742 VIYKFGGYKEKNV
-755 KEVDTSRMGH
+755 KAVDTSRMGH

>member
-1 MFRVTE
+1 MNRLF
-7 CTFRVTECTF
+7 
-17 RDTEWPFRDTEWRFI
+17 FI
-32 INIKQ
+32 G
-37 NYLSQNKSDVCTCF
+37 V
-51 YINFSYICGDY
+51 
-62 IQNKKL
+62 
-68 IKMNKFFL
+68 
-76 TSLLVAAAITAN
+76 LLASAITAN
-88 AQDNTTKDS
+88 AQDNVQKDS
-97 LTMETMMHNIPEVM
+97 LTMESMMYNLPEVM

-148 IPGVSNATG
+148 IPGVSDATG
-157 NISFSGNEVTL
+157 SMSFSGNEVTL

-183 ERLKAMPATQLAKA
+183 ERLKAMPAAQLAKA

-229 QIIGGLVQT
+229 QIIGGFEQN

-324 WDKTNSNS
+324 WDKTCSNS
-332 RTTGSSISGMH
+332 HTTGSSISGMH
-343 RDSHEYLHNVDVNYA
+343 SDSHEYLHNVDVNYA
-358 LPFGLTLSGS
+358 LPFGLTISGS

-378 ALDGTITTEN
+378 DLDGTMTAEN

-435 SYQTTIDKDGSVLP
+435 SYQTTVDKDGTILP

-455 DLNERIW
+455 DNNERIW

-489 PIWDKWRVYPTLN
+489 PVWDKWRVYPTLN

-528 TMSNVYYS
+528 TMSNVFYS

-542 HGNPDLKPFSYSNV
+542 HGNPDLKPFSYYNV

-568 MAFASLK
+568 MAFANLK
-575 PDYSV
+575 PDYFV

-593 MKETNFDYSNSF
+593 MKETNFDFSNSY

-634 SHFFDLPFNRKKL
+634 RNFFDLPFDRKKM
-647 SVRLG
+647 SVILG
-652 GMASVKL
+652 GTASVKL

-669 NPFIQSKAIQGVYDI
+669 NPFYQSKAIQGVYDI
-684 SPIFRMN
+684 SPIFSMD
-691 AKLQWSSHDGRWG
+691 AKLQWSSHDGKWG
-704 LRINGNNIFN
+704 VRLNGSNIFN
-714 NKYDTRSVQGNQD
+714 NRFDTRSVQGNQD
-727 YRMKINY
+727 YRMKVNY
-734 SWASVTFA
+734 NWSSFTFA

>member
-1 MFRVTE
+1 MDNKVFLLGL
-7 CTFRVTECTF
+7 FL
-17 RDTEWPFRDTEWRFI
+17 
-32 INIKQ
+32 
-37 NYLSQNKSDVCTCF
+37 LSVANVKAQT
-51 YINFSYICGDY
+51 
-62 IQNKKL
+62 
-68 IKMNKFFL
+68 L
-76 TSLLVAAAITAN
+76 TQT
-88 AQDNTTKDS
+88 DS
-97 LTMETMMHNIPEVM
+97 LTMETMLHNLPEVM

-148 IPGVSNATG
+148 IPGVSDATG
-157 NISFSGNEVTL
+157 SISFSGNEVTL
-168 IINGQATTLTQEQLA
+168 IINGQATTLTQEQLT
-183 ERLKAMPATQLAKA
+183 ERLKAMPAAQLAKA

-229 QIIGGLVQT
+229 QVIGGMKQS

-250 MQRGKFGLDAQY
+250 LQRGKFGLDAQY
-262 KLVNGNSYGE
+262 KYVNGNSYGE
-272 SSRIANHPLGNNRI
+272 SSRIANHPLSNNRVY
-286 HYNDETGQKSFGI
+286 YNDETGQKSFGI

-324 WDKTNSNS
+324 WDKTSSNS

-343 RDSHEYLHNVDVNYA
+343 HDSHEYLHNVDVNYA
-358 LPFGLTLSGS
+358 LPFGLTLNGS

-378 ALDGTITTEN
+378 VLDDTMTAEN

-435 SYQTTIDKDGSVLP
+435 SYQTTTDKDGTILP

-455 DLNERIW
+455 DNNERIW
-462 NIYAGFSKQINKAIS
+462 NIYAGFSKQINKSIS

-489 PIWDKWRVYPTLN
+489 PIWDKWRMYPTLN

-528 TMSNVYYS
+528 TMSNVFYS

-542 HGNPDLKPFSYSNV
+542 HGNPDLKPFFYYNV

-613 SAGKWLNGN
+613 NAGKWLNGN

-647 SVRLG
+647 SVILG
-652 GMASVKL
+652 GTASVKL
-659 CSTQDLRLIL
+659 SSTQDLRLIL
-669 NPFIQSKAIQGVYDI
+669 NPFYQTKAIQGVYDI
-684 SPIFRMN
+684 SPVFSMD
-691 AKLQWSSHDGRWG
+691 AKLQWSSHDGKWG
-704 LRINGNNIFN
+704 LRLNGSNIFN
-714 NKYDTRSVQGNQD
+714 NQFDTRSVQGNQD
-727 YRMKINY
+727 YRMKVNY
-734 SWASVTFA
+734 NWASVTFA
-742 VIYKFGGYKEKTV
+742 VIYKFGGYKEKNV
-755 KEVDTSRMGH
+755 KAVDTSRMGH

>member
-1 MFRVTE
+1 MDNKVFLLGL
-7 CTFRVTECTF
+7 FL
-17 RDTEWPFRDTEWRFI
+17 
-32 INIKQ
+32 
-37 NYLSQNKSDVCTCF
+37 LSVANVKAQT
-51 YINFSYICGDY
+51 
-62 IQNKKL
+62 
-68 IKMNKFFL
+68 L
-76 TSLLVAAAITAN
+76 THT
-88 AQDNTTKDS
+88 DS
-97 LTMETMMHNIPEVM
+97 LTMENMMHNLPEVM

-148 IPGVSNATG
+148 IPGISDATG
-157 NISFSGNEVTL
+157 SISFSGNEVTL
-168 IINGQATTLTQEQLA
+168 IVNGQATTLTQEQLT
-183 ERLKAMPATQLAKA
+183 ERLKAMPAAQLAKA

-229 QIIGGLVQT
+229 QVIGGMKQS

-250 MQRGKFGLDAQY
+250 LQRGKFGLDAQY
-262 KLVNGNSYGE
+262 KYVNGNSYGE
-272 SSRIANHPLGNNRI
+272 SSRIANHPLGNNRVY
-286 HYNDETGQKSFGI
+286 YNDETGQKSFGI
-299 THDYRLGMN
+299 THNYRLGMN

-316 LDVAYTGQ
+316 LDVAYTGH
-324 WDKTNSNS
+324 WDKRCSNS

-343 RDSHEYLHNVDVNYA
+343 HDSHEYLHNVDVNYS
-358 LPFGLTLSGS
+358 LPFGLTLNGS

-378 ALDGTITTEN
+378 ALDGTMHTDESML
-388 KNETERNLTSGS
+388 ETERNLTSGS

-435 SYQTTIDKDGSVLP
+435 SYQTTIDKDGTIQP
-449 DGTSSV
+449 NGTSSV
-455 DLNERIW
+455 DNNERIW
-462 NIYAGFSKQINKAIS
+462 NIYAGFSKQINKGIS
-477 LEASVAA
+477 VEASVAA

-528 TMSNVYYS
+528 TMSNVFYS
-536 STYTEI
+536 STYSEI
-542 HGNPDLKPFSYSNV
+542 HGNPDLKPFSYYNV

-575 PDYSV
+575 PDYFV
-580 QLPYQTTD
+580 QLPYQTTE

-593 MKETNFDYSNSF
+593 MKETNFDYSNSY
-605 GLQASAIF
+605 GLQASVIF
-613 SAGKWLNGN
+613 NAGKWLNGN

-634 SHFFDLPFNRKKL
+634 SNFFDLPFNRKKL
-647 SVRLG
+647 SVILG
-652 GMASVKL
+652 GTASVKL
-659 CSTQDLRLIL
+659 CNTQDLRLIL
-669 NPFIQSKAIQGVYDI
+669 NPFFQSKAIQGVYDI
-684 SPIFRMN
+684 SPVFRMN
-691 AKLQWSSHDGRWG
+691 AKLQWSSHDGKWG
-704 LRINGNNIFN
+704 LRLNGSNIFN
-714 NKYDTRSVQGNQD
+714 NLYDTRSVQGNQD

-734 SWASVTFA
+734 NWASVTFA
-742 VIYKFGGYKEKTV
+742 VIYKFGGYKEKNV
-755 KEVDTSRMGH
+755 KAVDTSRMGH

>member
-1 MFRVTE
+1 MSRVL
-7 CTFRVTECTF
+7 FMGIFVA
-17 RDTEWPFRDTEWRFI
+17 
-32 INIKQ
+32 
-37 NYLSQNKSDVCTCF
+37 
-51 YINFSYICGDY
+51 
-62 IQNKKL
+62 
-68 IKMNKFFL
+68 L
-76 TSLLVAAAITAN
+76 TITAN
-88 AQDNTTKDS
+88 AQDDIPKDS
-97 LTMETMMHNIPEVM
+97 LTMEWKSMFRNLPEVM
-111 VKGSRPIVKAE
+111 IKGSHPIVKVE
-122 RGMLSYNMP
+122 RGLLLYNMP

-148 IPGVSNATG
+148 IPGVSDATG
-157 NISFSGNEVTL
+157 NISFLGNEVTL
-168 IINGQATTLTQEQLA
+168 IVNGQATTLTQEQLT
-183 ERLKAMPATQLAKA
+183 ERLKAMPAAQLAKA

-216 VTKDYAGTNQLSG
+216 VTKDYAVTNQLSG
-229 QIIGGLVQT
+229 QVIGGMKQS

-250 MQRGKFGLDAQY
+250 LQRGKFGLDAQY
-262 KLVNGNSYGE
+262 KYVNGNSYGE
-272 SSRIANHPLGNNRI
+272 SSRIANHPLGNNRVY
-286 HYNDETGQKSFGI
+286 YNDETGQKSFGI
-299 THDYRLGMN
+299 THNYRLGMN

-316 LDVAYTGQ
+316 LDVAYTGH
-324 WDKTNSNS
+324 WDKRCSNSN
-332 RTTGSSISGMH
+332 TTGSSISGMH
-343 RDSHEYLHNVDVNYA
+343 HDSHEYLHNVDVNYS
-358 LPFGLTLSGS
+358 LPFGLTLNGS

-378 ALDGTITTEN
+378 ALDGTMHTDESML
-388 KNETERNLTSGS
+388 ETERNLTSGS

-407 MFTADQTHSLAHGW
+407 MFTADQTHSLTQGW

-462 NIYAGFSKQINKAIS
+462 NIFAGFSKQINKAIS

-489 PIWDKWRVYPTLN
+489 PIWNKWRVYPTLN

-528 TMSNVYYS
+528 TMSNVFYS

-542 HGNPDLKPFSYSNV
+542 HGNPDLKPFSYYNI

-575 PDYSV
+575 PDYFV
-580 QLPYQTTD
+580 QLPYQTTE

-593 MKETNFDYSNSF
+593 MKETNFDYSNSY
-605 GLQASAIF
+605 GLQASVIF
-613 SAGKWLNGN
+613 NAGKWLNGN

-634 SHFFDLPFNRKKL
+634 SNFFDLPFNRKKL
-647 SVRLG
+647 SVILG
-652 GMASVKL
+652 GTASVKL
-659 CSTQDLRLIL
+659 CNTQDLRLIL
-669 NPFIQSKAIQGVYDI
+669 NPFFQSKAKQGVYDI
-684 SPIFRMN
+684 SPIFSMN

-704 LRINGNNIFN
+704 VRLNGSNIFN
-714 NKYDTRSVQGNQD
+714 NRFDTRSVQGNQD

-734 SWASVTFA
+734 NWASVTFA
-742 VIYKFGGYKEKTV
+742 VIYKFGGYKEKNI
-755 KEVDTSRMGH
+755 KKVDTSRMGH

>member
-1 MFRVTE
+1 MVNKIFLLGL
-7 CTFRVTECTF
+7 FL
-17 RDTEWPFRDTEWRFI
+17 
-32 INIKQ
+32 
-37 NYLSQNKSDVCTCF
+37 LSVANVKAQT
-51 YINFSYICGDY
+51 
-62 IQNKKL
+62 
-68 IKMNKFFL
+68 L
-76 TSLLVAAAITAN
+76 THT
-88 AQDNTTKDS
+88 DS
-97 LTMETMMHNIPEVM
+97 LTMENMMHNLPEVM

-148 IPGVSNATG
+148 IPGISDATG
-157 NISFSGNEVTL
+157 SISFSGNEVTL
-168 IINGQATTLTQEQLA
+168 IVNGQATTLTQEQLT
-183 ERLKAMPATQLAKA
+183 ERLKAMPAAQLAKA

-229 QIIGGLVQT
+229 QIIGGMRQN
-238 KYAKGFGDLYLS
+238 KYANEFGNLYLS
-250 MQRGKFGLDAQY
+250 LQRDKFGLDAQY
-262 KLVNGNSYGE
+262 KYVNGNSYGE
-272 SSRIANHPLGNNRI
+272 SSRIANHPLGDNRI

-308 YAFSKNHR
+308 YTFSKNNR

-324 WDKTNSNS
+324 WNKTNSNS

-407 MFTADQTHSLAHGW
+407 MFTADQTHSLTHGW

-528 TMSNVYYS
+528 TMSNVFYS

-542 HGNPDLKPFSYSNV
+542 HGNPDLKPFSYYNV

-634 SHFFDLPFNRKKL
+634 SNFFDLPFNRKKL
-647 SVRLG
+647 SVILG
-652 GMASVKL
+652 GTASVKL
-659 CSTQDLRLIL
+659 CNTQDLRLIL
-669 NPFIQSKAIQGVYDI
+669 NPFYQTKAIQGVYDI
-684 SPIFRMN
+684 SPVFRMN
-691 AKLQWSSHDGRWG
+691 AKLQWSSHDGKWG
-704 LRINGNNIFN
+704 LRLNGSNIFN
-714 NKYDTRSVQGNQD
+714 NLYDTRSVQGNQD

-734 SWASVTFA
+734 NWASVTFA
-742 VIYKFGGYKEKTV
+742 VIYKFGGYKEKNV
-755 KEVDTSRMGH
+755 KAVDTSRMGH

>member
-1 MFRVTE
+1 MNRV
-7 CTFRVTECTF
+7 
-17 RDTEWPFRDTEWRFI
+17 
-32 INIKQ
+32 
-37 NYLSQNKSDVCTCF
+37 
-51 YINFSYICGDY
+51 
-62 IQNKKL
+62 
-68 IKMNKFFL
+68 FFMGIFVAL
-76 TSLLVAAAITAN
+76 TITAN
-88 AQDNTTKDS
+88 AQDNIPKDS
-97 LTMETMMHNIPEVM
+97 LTMETMLHNLPEVM

-148 IPGVSNATG
+148 IPGVSDATG
-157 NISFSGNEVTL
+157 SISFSGNEVTL
-168 IINGQATTLTQEQLA
+168 IVNGQATTLTQEQLT
-183 ERLKAMPATQLAKA
+183 ERLKAMPAAQLAKA

-229 QIIGGLVQT
+229 QVIGGMKQS

-250 MQRGKFGLDAQY
+250 LQRGKFGLDAQY
-262 KLVNGNSYGE
+262 KYVNGNSYGE
-272 SSRIANHPLGNNRI
+272 SSRIANHPLGNNRVY
-286 HYNDETGQKSFGI
+286 YNDETGQKSFGI
-299 THDYRLGMN
+299 THNYRLGMN

-316 LDVAYTGQ
+316 LDVAYTGH
-324 WDKTNSNS
+324 WDKRCSNSN
-332 RTTGSSISGMH
+332 TTGSSISGMH
-343 RDSHEYLHNVDVNYA
+343 HDSHEYLHNVDVNYS
-358 LPFGLTLSGS
+358 LPFGLTLNGS

-378 ALDGTITTEN
+378 ALDGTMHTDESMS
-388 KNETERNLTSGS
+388 ETERNLTSGS

-407 MFTADQTHSLAHGW
+407 MFTADQTHLLAHGW

-462 NIYAGFSKQINKAIS
+462 NLYAGFSKQINKALS

-528 TMSNVYYS
+528 TMSNVFYS
-536 STYTEI
+536 STYSEI
-542 HGNPDLKPFSYSNV
+542 HGNPDLKPFAYYNV

-575 PDYSV
+575 PDYFV
-580 QLPYQTTD
+580 QLPYQTTE

-605 GLQASAIF
+605 GLQVSAIF

-634 SHFFDLPFNRKKL
+634 SHFFDLPFDRKKL
-647 SVRLG
+647 TAALG
-652 GMASVKL
+652 GTASIRL
-659 CSTQDLRLIL
+659 CRTQDLRLIL
-669 NPFIQSKAIQGVYDI
+669 NPFFQSKAIQGVYDI
-684 SPIFRMN
+684 SPVFRMN
-691 AKLQWSSHDGRWG
+691 AKLQWSSHDGKWG

-714 NKYDTRSVQGNQD
+714 YEFDTRSVQGNQN
-727 YRMKINY
+727 YRMKLNY
-734 SWASVTFA
+734 NWASVTFA
-742 VIYKFGGYKEKTV
+742 VIYKFGGYKEKNI
-755 KEVDTSRMGH
+755 KKVDTSRMGH

>member
-1 MFRVTE
+1 
-7 CTFRVTECTF
+7 
-17 RDTEWPFRDTEWRFI
+17 
-32 INIKQ
+32 
-37 NYLSQNKSDVCTCF
+37 
-51 YINFSYICGDY
+51 
-62 IQNKKL
+62 
-68 IKMNKFFL
+68 MNKFFL
-76 TSLLVAAAITAN
+76 TSVLVASAITAY
-88 AQDNTTKDS
+88 AQDNATKDS
-97 LTMETMMHNIPEVM
+97 LTMENMMHNIPEVM

-168 IINGQATTLTQEQLA
+168 IVNGQATTLTQEQLA
-183 ERLKAMPATQLAKA
+183 ERLKAMPAAQLAKA

-229 QIIGGLVQT
+229 QIIGGMRQN
-238 KYAKGFGDLYLS
+238 KYANEYGNLYLS
-250 MQRGKFGLDAQY
+250 LQRGKFGLDAQY
-262 KLVNGNSYGE
+262 KYVNGNSYGE
-272 SSRIANHPLGNNRI
+272 SSRIANHPLDNNRI

-316 LDVAYTGQ
+316 LDVAYTGH
-324 WDKTNSNS
+324 WDKTCSNSN
-332 RTTGSSISGMH
+332 TTGSSISGMH
-343 RDSHEYLHNVDVNYA
+343 HDSHEYLHNVDVNYS
-358 LPFGLTLSGS
+358 LPFGLTLNGS

-378 ALDGTITTEN
+378 ALDGTMHTDESMS
-388 KNETERNLTSGS
+388 ETERNLTSGS

-435 SYQTTIDKDGSVLP
+435 SYQTTIDKDGTILP

-455 DLNERIW
+455 DNNERIW
-462 NIYAGFSKQINKAIS
+462 NIYAGFSKQINKSIS

-489 PIWDKWRVYPTLN
+489 PVWDKWRVYPTLN

-528 TMSNVYYS
+528 TMSNVFYS

-542 HGNPDLKPFSYSNV
+542 HGNPDLKPFSYYNV

-575 PDYSV
+575 PDYFV

-593 MKETNFDYSNSF
+593 MKETNFDFSNSY

-634 SHFFDLPFNRKKL
+634 CNFFDLPFDRKKL
-647 SVRLG
+647 SVLLG
-652 GMASVKL
+652 GTASVKL

-669 NPFIQSKAIQGVYDI
+669 NPFYQTKAIQGVYDI
-684 SPIFRMN
+684 SPVFRMN
-691 AKLQWSSHDGRWG
+691 AKLQWSSHDGKWG
-704 LRINGNNIFN
+704 VRLNGSNIFN
-714 NKYDTRSVQGNQD
+714 NRFDTRSVQGNQD

-734 SWASVTFA
+734 NWASVTFA

>member
-1 MFRVTE
+1 
-7 CTFRVTECTF
+7 
-17 RDTEWPFRDTEWRFI
+17 
-32 INIKQ
+32 
-37 NYLSQNKSDVCTCF
+37 
-51 YINFSYICGDY
+51 
-62 IQNKKL
+62 
-68 IKMNKFFL
+68 MNRIFFMGIFVAL
-76 TSLLVAAAITAN
+76 TITAN
-88 AQDNTTKDS
+88 AQDNIPKDS
-97 LTMETMMHNIPEVM
+97 LTMEWNSMFRNLPEVM
-111 VKGSRPIVKAE
+111 IKGSRPIVKAE

-148 IPGVSNATG
+148 IPGVSDATG
-157 NISFSGNEVTL
+157 SISFSGNEVTL
-168 IINGQATTLTQEQLA
+168 IVNGQATTLTQEQLT
-183 ERLKAMPATQLAKA
+183 ERLKAMPAAQLAKA

-229 QIIGGLVQT
+229 QVIGGMKQS

-250 MQRGKFGLDAQY
+250 LQRGKFGLDAQY
-262 KLVNGNSYGE
+262 KYVNGNSYGE
-272 SSRIANHPLGNNRI
+272 SSRIANHPLGNNRVY
-286 HYNDETGQKSFGI
+286 YNDETGQKSFGI
-299 THDYRLGMN
+299 THNYRLGMN

-316 LDVAYTGQ
+316 LDVAYTGH
-324 WDKTNSNS
+324 WDKRCSNSN
-332 RTTGSSISGMH
+332 TTGSSISGMH
-343 RDSHEYLHNVDVNYA
+343 HDSHEYLHNVDVNYS
-358 LPFGLTLSGS
+358 LPFGLTLNGS

-378 ALDGTITTEN
+378 ALDGTMHTDESMS
-388 KNETERNLTSGS
+388 ETERNLTSGS

-407 MFTADQTHSLAHGW
+407 MFTADQTHLLAHGW

-435 SYQTTIDKDGSVLP
+435 SYQTTINKDGSVLP

-462 NIYAGFSKQINKAIS
+462 NLYAGFSKQINKALS

-528 TMSNVYYS
+528 TMSNVFYS
-536 STYTEI
+536 STYSEI
-542 HGNPDLKPFSYSNV
+542 HGNPDLKPFAYYNV

-575 PDYSV
+575 PDYFV
-580 QLPYQTTD
+580 QLPYQTTE

-593 MKETNFDYSNSF
+593 MKETNFDYSNSY
-605 GLQASAIF
+605 GLQASVIF
-613 SAGKWLNGN
+613 NAGKWLNGN
-622 VFAVGTYKHDKS
+622 VFAVGIYKHDKS
-634 SHFFDLPFNRKKL
+634 DYFFDLPFNRKKL
-647 SVRLG
+647 TATLG
-652 GMASVKL
+652 GTASIKL
-659 CSTQDLRLIL
+659 CQTQDLRLIL
-669 NPFIQSKAIQGVYDI
+669 NPFYQTKAIQGVYDI

-691 AKLQWSSHDGRWG
+691 AKLQWSSHDGKWG
-704 LRINGNNIFN
+704 LRLNGSNIFN
-714 NKYDTRSVQGNQD
+714 NLYDTRSVQGNQD

-734 SWASVTFA
+734 NWASVTFA
-742 VIYKFGGYKEKTV
+742 VIYKFGGYKEKNV
-755 KEVDTSRMGH
+755 KAVDTSRMGH

>member
-1 MFRVTE
+1 MNRVL
-7 CTFRVTECTF
+7 FMGIFVA
-17 RDTEWPFRDTEWRFI
+17 
-32 INIKQ
+32 
-37 NYLSQNKSDVCTCF
+37 
-51 YINFSYICGDY
+51 
-62 IQNKKL
+62 
-68 IKMNKFFL
+68 L
-76 TSLLVAAAITAN
+76 TITAN
-88 AQDNTTKDS
+88 AQDNIPKDS
-97 LTMETMMHNIPEVM
+97 LTMEWKSMFRNLPEVM
-111 VKGSRPIVKAE
+111 IKGSRPIVKAE

-148 IPGVSNATG
+148 IPGVSDATG
-157 NISFSGNEVTL
+157 SISFSGNEVTL
-168 IINGQATTLTQEQLA
+168 IINGQATTLTQEQLT
-183 ERLKAMPATQLAKA
+183 ERLKAMPAAQLSKA

-229 QIIGGLVQT
+229 QIIGGMRQN
-238 KYAKGFGDLYLS
+238 KYANEFGNLYLS
-250 MQRGKFGLDAQY
+250 LQRDKFGLDAQY
-262 KLVNGNSYGE
+262 KYVNGNSYGE

-308 YAFSKNHR
+308 YTFSKDNR

-528 TMSNVYYS
+528 TMSNVFYS

-542 HGNPDLKPFSYSNV
+542 HGNPDLKPFSYYNV

-652 GMASVKL
+652 GTASVKL

-704 LRINGNNIFN
+704 LRLNGNNIFN

-742 VIYKFGGYKEKTV
+742 VIYKFGGYKEKNV
-755 KEVDTSRMGH
+755 KAVDTSRMGH

>member
-1 MFRVTE
+1 MVNKIFLLGL
-7 CTFRVTECTF
+7 FL
-17 RDTEWPFRDTEWRFI
+17 
-32 INIKQ
+32 
-37 NYLSQNKSDVCTCF
+37 LSVANVKAQT
-51 YINFSYICGDY
+51 
-62 IQNKKL
+62 
-68 IKMNKFFL
+68 L
-76 TSLLVAAAITAN
+76 THT
-88 AQDNTTKDS
+88 DS
-97 LTMETMMHNIPEVM
+97 LTMENMMHNLPEVM

-122 RGMLSYNMP
+122 WGMLSYNMP

-148 IPGVSNATG
+148 IPGISDATG
-157 NISFSGNEVTL
+157 SISFSGNEVTL
-168 IINGQATTLTQEQLA
+168 IVNGQATTLTQEQLT
-183 ERLKAMPATQLAKA
+183 ERLKAMPAAQLAKA

-229 QIIGGLVQT
+229 QVIGGMKQS

-250 MQRGKFGLDAQY
+250 LQRGKFGLDAQY
-262 KLVNGNSYGE
+262 KYVNGNSYGE
-272 SSRIANHPLGNNRI
+272 SSRIANHPLGNNRVY
-286 HYNDETGQKSFGI
+286 YNDETGQKSFGI
-299 THDYRLGMN
+299 THNYRLGMN

-316 LDVAYTGQ
+316 LDVAYTGH
-324 WDKTNSNS
+324 WDKRCSNSN
-332 RTTGSSISGMH
+332 TTGSSISGMH
-343 RDSHEYLHNVDVNYA
+343 HDSHEYLHNVDVNYS
-358 LPFGLTLSGS
+358 LPFGLTLNGS

-378 ALDGTITTEN
+378 ALDGTMHTDESMQ
-388 KNETERNLTSGS
+388 ETERNLTSGS

-435 SYQTTIDKDGSVLP
+435 SYQTTIDKDGTIQP
-449 DGTSSV
+449 NGTSSV
-455 DLNERIW
+455 DNNERIW

-477 LEASVAA
+477 VEASVAA

-528 TMSNVYYS
+528 TMSNVFYS
-536 STYTEI
+536 STYSEI
-542 HGNPDLKPFSYSNV
+542 HGNPDLKPFSYYNV

-575 PDYSV
+575 PDYFV
-580 QLPYQTTD
+580 QLPYQTTE

-593 MKETNFDYSNSF
+593 MKETNFDYSNSY
-605 GLQASAIF
+605 GLQASVIF
-613 SAGKWLNGN
+613 NAGKWLNGN

-634 SHFFDLPFNRKKL
+634 SNFFDLPFNRKKL
-647 SVRLG
+647 SVILG
-652 GMASVKL
+652 GTASVKL
-659 CSTQDLRLIL
+659 CNTQDLRLIL
-669 NPFIQSKAIQGVYDI
+669 NPFFQSKAIQGVYDI
-684 SPIFRMN
+684 SPVFRMN
-691 AKLQWSSHDGRWG
+691 AKLQWSSHDGKWG
-704 LRINGNNIFN
+704 LRLNGSNIFN
-714 NKYDTRSVQGNQD
+714 NLYDTRSVQGNQD

-734 SWASVTFA
+734 NWASVTFA
-742 VIYKFGGYKEKTV
+742 VIYKFGGYKEKNV
-755 KEVDTSRMGH
+755 KAVDTSRMGH

>member
-1 MFRVTE
+1 MANKIFLLGL
-7 CTFRVTECTF
+7 FL
-17 RDTEWPFRDTEWRFI
+17 
-32 INIKQ
+32 
-37 NYLSQNKSDVCTCF
+37 LSVANVKAQT
-51 YINFSYICGDY
+51 
-62 IQNKKL
+62 
-68 IKMNKFFL
+68 L
-76 TSLLVAAAITAN
+76 TQT
-88 AQDNTTKDS
+88 DS
-97 LTMETMMHNIPEVM
+97 LTMETMLHNLPEVM

-148 IPGVSNATG
+148 IPGVSDATG
-157 NISFSGNEVTL
+157 SISFSGNEVTL
-168 IINGQATTLTQEQLA
+168 IINGQATTLTQEQLT
-183 ERLKAMPATQLAKA
+183 ERLKAMPAAQLAKA

-216 VTKDYAGTNQLSG
+216 VTKYYAGTNQLSG
-229 QIIGGLVQT
+229 QIIGGMRQN
-238 KYAKGFGDLYLS
+238 KYANEFGNLYLS
-250 MQRGKFGLDAQY
+250 LQRGKFGLDAQY
-262 KLVNGNSYGE
+262 KYVNGNSYGE
-272 SSRIANHPLGNNRI
+272 SSRIANHPLGNNRVY
-286 HYNDETGQKSFGI
+286 YNDETGQKSFGI
-299 THDYRLGMN
+299 THNYRLGMN

-316 LDVAYTGQ
+316 LDVAYTGH
-324 WDKTNSNS
+324 WDKRCSNSN
-332 RTTGSSISGMH
+332 TTGSSISGMH
-343 RDSHEYLHNVDVNYA
+343 HDSHEYLHNVDVNYS
-358 LPFGLTLSGS
+358 LPFGLTLNGS

-378 ALDGTITTEN
+378 ALDGTMHTDESMS
-388 KNETERNLTSGS
+388 ETERNLTSGS

-407 MFTADQTHSLAHGW
+407 MFTADQTHLLAHGW

-462 NIYAGFSKQINKAIS
+462 NLYAGFSKQINKALS

-528 TMSNVYYS
+528 TMSNVFYS
-536 STYTEI
+536 STYSEI
-542 HGNPDLKPFSYSNV
+542 HGNPDLKPFAYYNV

-575 PDYSV
+575 PDYFV
-580 QLPYQTTD
+580 QLPYQTTE

-593 MKETNFDYSNSF
+593 MKETNFDYSNSY
-605 GLQASAIF
+605 GLQASVIF
-613 SAGKWLNGN
+613 NAGKWLNGN

-634 SHFFDLPFNRKKL
+634 SNFFDLPFNRKKL
-647 SVRLG
+647 SVILG
-652 GMASVKL
+652 GTASVKL
-659 CSTQDLRLIL
+659 CNTQDLRLIL
-669 NPFIQSKAIQGVYDI
+669 NPFFQSKAIQGVYDI

-691 AKLQWSSHDGRWG
+691 AKLQWTSHDGKWG

-734 SWASVTFA
+734 NWASVTFA

>member
-1 MFRVTE
+1 MVNKIFLLGL
-7 CTFRVTECTF
+7 FL
-17 RDTEWPFRDTEWRFI
+17 
-32 INIKQ
+32 
-37 NYLSQNKSDVCTCF
+37 LSVANVKAQT
-51 YINFSYICGDY
+51 
-62 IQNKKL
+62 
-68 IKMNKFFL
+68 L
-76 TSLLVAAAITAN
+76 TQT
-88 AQDNTTKDS
+88 DS
-97 LTMETMMHNIPEVM
+97 LTMETMLHNLPEVM

-148 IPGVSNATG
+148 IPGVSDATG
-157 NISFSGNEVTL
+157 SISFSGNEVTL
-168 IINGQATTLTQEQLA
+168 IINGQATTLTQEQLT
-183 ERLKAMPATQLAKA
+183 ERLKAMPAAQLAKA

-216 VTKDYAGTNQLSG
+216 VTKDYAGTKQLSG
-229 QIIGGLVQT
+229 QVIGGMKQS

-250 MQRGKFGLDAQY
+250 LQRGKFGLDAQY
-262 KLVNGNSYGE
+262 KYVNGNSYGE
-272 SSRIANHPLGNNRI
+272 SSRIANHPLGNNRVY
-286 HYNDETGQKSFGI
+286 YNDETGQKSFGI

-316 LDVAYTGQ
+316 LDVAYTGH
-324 WDKTNSNS
+324 WDKRCSNSN
-332 RTTGSSISGMH
+332 TTGSSISGMH
-343 RDSHEYLHNVDVNYA
+343 HDSHEYLHNVDVNYS
-358 LPFGLTLSGS
+358 LPFGLTLNGS

-378 ALDGTITTEN
+378 ALDGTMHTDESMPG
-388 KNETERNLTSGS
+388 TERNLTSGS

-407 MFTADQTHSLAHGW
+407 MFTADQTHSLVHGW

-426 VKGQFTSNK
+426 VKGQFTSDK
-435 SYQTTIDKDGSVLP
+435 SYQTTIDKDGTIQP
-449 DGTSSV
+449 NGTSSV
-455 DLNERIW
+455 DNNERIW
-462 NIYAGFSKQINKAIS
+462 NIYAGFSKQINKALS

-489 PIWDKWRVYPTLN
+489 PIWDKWRIYPTLN
-502 ALWNVN
+502 ALWHVN

-528 TMSNVYYS
+528 TMSNVFYS
-536 STYTEI
+536 STYSEI
-542 HGNPDLKPFSYSNV
+542 HGNPDLKPYSYYNV

-593 MKETNFDYSNSF
+593 MKETNFNYENSF
-605 GLQASAIF
+605 GLQASAMF

-622 VFAVGTYKHDKS
+622 VFAVGIYKHDKS
-634 SHFFDLPFNRKKL
+634 DYFFDLPFNRKKL
-647 SVRLG
+647 TAVLG
-652 GMASVKL
+652 GTASIKF
-659 CSTQDLRLIL
+659 CHTQDLRLIL
-669 NPFIQSKAIQGVYDI
+669 NPFFQSKAIQGVYDI

-691 AKLQWSSHDGRWG
+691 AKLQWTSHDGKWG

-734 SWASVTFA
+734 NWASVTFA

>member
-1 MFRVTE
+1 MVNKIFLLGL
-7 CTFRVTECTF
+7 FL
-17 RDTEWPFRDTEWRFI
+17 
-32 INIKQ
+32 
-37 NYLSQNKSDVCTCF
+37 LSVANVKAQT
-51 YINFSYICGDY
+51 
-62 IQNKKL
+62 
-68 IKMNKFFL
+68 L
-76 TSLLVAAAITAN
+76 TQT
-88 AQDNTTKDS
+88 DS
-97 LTMETMMHNIPEVM
+97 LTMETMLHNLPEVM

-148 IPGVSNATG
+148 IPGVSDAAG
-157 NISFSGNEVTL
+157 SISFSGNEVTL
-168 IINGQATTLTQEQLA
+168 IINGQATTLTQEQLT
-183 ERLKAMPATQLAKA
+183 ERLKAMPAAQLSKA

-229 QIIGGLVQT
+229 QIIGGMRQN
-238 KYAKGFGDLYLS
+238 KYANEFGNLYLS
-250 MQRGKFGLDAQY
+250 LQRGKFGLDAQY
-262 KLVNGNSYGE
+262 KYVNGNSYGE

-299 THDYRLGMN
+299 THNYRLGMN

-316 LDVAYTGQ
+316 LDVAYTGH
-324 WDKTNSNS
+324 WDKRCSNSN
-332 RTTGSSISGMH
+332 TTGSSISGMH
-343 RDSHEYLHNVDVNYA
+343 HDSHEYLHNVDVNYS
-358 LPFGLTLSGS
+358 LPFGLTLNGS

-378 ALDGTITTEN
+378 ALDGTMHTDESMS
-388 KNETERNLTSGS
+388 ETERNLTSGS

-407 MFTADQTHSLAHGW
+407 MFTADQTHLLAHGW

-462 NIYAGFSKQINKAIS
+462 NLYAGFSKQINKALS

-528 TMSNVYYS
+528 TMSNVFYS
-536 STYTEI
+536 STYSEI
-542 HGNPDLKPFSYSNV
+542 HGNPDLKPFSYYNV

-634 SHFFDLPFNRKKL
+634 SNFFDLPFNRKKL
-647 SVRLG
+647 SVILG
-652 GMASVKL
+652 GTASVKL
-659 CSTQDLRLIL
+659 CNTQDLRLIL
-669 NPFIQSKAIQGVYDI
+669 NPFFQSKAIQGVYDI

-704 LRINGNNIFN
+704 LRLNGNNIFN

-734 SWASVTFA
+734 NWASVTFA

>member
-1 MFRVTE
+1 MVNKIFLLGL
-7 CTFRVTECTF
+7 FL
-17 RDTEWPFRDTEWRFI
+17 
-32 INIKQ
+32 
-37 NYLSQNKSDVCTCF
+37 LSVANVKAQT
-51 YINFSYICGDY
+51 
-62 IQNKKL
+62 
-68 IKMNKFFL
+68 L
-76 TSLLVAAAITAN
+76 TQT
-88 AQDNTTKDS
+88 DS
-97 LTMETMMHNIPEVM
+97 LTMETMLHNLPEVM

-148 IPGVSNATG
+148 IPGVSDATG
-157 NISFSGNEVTL
+157 SISFSGNEVTL
-168 IINGQATTLTQEQLA
+168 IINGQATTLTQEQLT
-183 ERLKAMPATQLAKA
+183 ERLKAMPAAQLAKA

-229 QIIGGLVQT
+229 QVIGGMKQS

-250 MQRGKFGLDAQY
+250 LQRGKFGLDAQY
-262 KLVNGNSYGE
+262 KYVNGNSYGE
-272 SSRIANHPLGNNRI
+272 SSRIANHPLGNNRVY
-286 HYNDETGQKSFGI
+286 YNDETGQKSFGI
-299 THDYRLGMN
+299 THNYRLGMN

-316 LDVAYTGQ
+316 LDVAYTGL
-324 WDKTNSNS
+324 WDKRCSNSN
-332 RTTGSSISGMH
+332 TTGSSISGMH
-343 RDSHEYLHNVDVNYA
+343 HDSHEYLHNVDVNYS
-358 LPFGLTLSGS
+358 LPFGLTLNGS

-378 ALDGTITTEN
+378 ALDGTMHTDESMS
-388 KNETERNLTSGS
+388 ETERNLTSGS

-407 MFTADQTHSLAHGW
+407 MFTADQTHLLAHGW

-462 NIYAGFSKQINKAIS
+462 NLYAGFSKQINKALS

-528 TMSNVYYS
+528 TMSNVFYS
-536 STYTEI
+536 STYSEI
-542 HGNPDLKPFSYSNV
+542 HGNPDLKPFAYYNV

-575 PDYSV
+575 PDYFV
-580 QLPYQTTD
+580 QLPYQTTE

-593 MKETNFDYSNSF
+593 MKETNFDYSNSY
-605 GLQASAIF
+605 GLQASVIF
-613 SAGKWLNGN
+613 NAGKWLNGN

-634 SHFFDLPFNRKKL
+634 SNFFDLPFNRKKL
-647 SVRLG
+647 SVILG
-652 GMASVKL
+652 GTASVKL
-659 CSTQDLRLIL
+659 CNTQDLRLIL
-669 NPFIQSKAIQGVYDI
+669 NPFFQSKAIQGVYDI

-691 AKLQWSSHDGRWG
+691 AKLQWSSHDGKWG
-704 LRINGNNIFN
+704 LRLNGSNIFN
-714 NKYDTRSVQGNQD
+714 NLYDTRSVQGNQD

-734 SWASVTFA
+734 NWASVTFA
-742 VIYKFGGYKEKTV
+742 VIYKFGGYKEKNV
-755 KEVDTSRMGH
+755 KAVDTSRMGH

>member
-1 MFRVTE
+1 MDNKVFLLGLFLLSVANVKAQTQ
-7 CTFRVTECTF
+7 T
-17 RDTEWPFRDTEWRFI
+17 
-32 INIKQ
+32 Q
-37 NYLSQNKSDVCTCF
+37 N
-51 YINFSYICGDY
+51 
-62 IQNKKL
+62 
-68 IKMNKFFL
+68 
-76 TSLLVAAAITAN
+76 
-88 AQDNTTKDS
+88 DS
-97 LTMETMMHNIPEVM
+97 LTMENMMHNLPEIM

-131 LLLKQLPADNAY
+131 LLMKQLPADNAY

-148 IPGVSNATG
+148 IPGISDATG
-157 NISFSGNEVTL
+157 SISFSGNEVTL
-168 IINGQATTLTQEQLA
+168 IVNGQATTLTQEQLT
-183 ERLKAMPATQLAKA
+183 ERLKAMPAAQLAKA

-229 QIIGGLVQT
+229 QVIGGMKQS

-250 MQRGKFGLDAQY
+250 LQRGKFGLDAQY
-262 KLVNGNSYGE
+262 KYVNGNSYGE
-272 SSRIANHPLGNNRI
+272 SSRIANHPLGNNRVY
-286 HYNDETGQKSFGI
+286 YNDETGQKSFGI
-299 THDYRLGMN
+299 THNYRLGMN

-316 LDVAYTGQ
+316 LDVAYTGH
-324 WDKTNSNS
+324 WDKRCSNSN
-332 RTTGSSISGMH
+332 TTGSSISGMH
-343 RDSHEYLHNVDVNYA
+343 HDSHEYLHNVDVNYS
-358 LPFGLTLSGS
+358 LPFGLTLNGS

-378 ALDGTITTEN
+378 ALDGTMHTDESMP
-388 KNETERNLTSGS
+388 ETERNLTSGS

-435 SYQTTIDKDGSVLP
+435 SYQTAIDKDGTIQP
-449 DGTSSV
+449 NGTSSV
-455 DLNERIW
+455 DNNERIW

-477 LEASVAA
+477 VEASVAA

-528 TMSNVYYS
+528 TMSNVFYS
-536 STYTEI
+536 STYSEI
-542 HGNPDLKPFSYSNV
+542 HGNPDLKPFSYYNV

-575 PDYSV
+575 PDYFV
-580 QLPYQTTD
+580 QLPYQTTE

-593 MKETNFDYSNSF
+593 MKETNFDYSNSY
-605 GLQASAIF
+605 GLQASVIF
-613 SAGKWLNGN
+613 NAGKWLNGN
-622 VFAVGTYKHDKS
+622 VLAVGTYKHDKS
-634 SHFFDLPFNRKKL
+634 SNFFDLPFNRKKL
-647 SVRLG
+647 SVILG
-652 GMASVKL
+652 GTASIKL
-659 CSTQDLRLIL
+659 CQTQDLRLIL
-669 NPFIQSKAIQGVYDI
+669 NPFYQTKAIQGVYDI

-691 AKLQWSSHDGRWG
+691 AKLQWSSHDGKWG
-704 LRINGNNIFN
+704 LRLNGSNIFN
-714 NKYDTRSVQGNQD
+714 NLYDTRSVQGTQD

-734 SWASVTFA
+734 NWASVTFA
-742 VIYKFGGYKEKTV
+742 VIYKFGGYKEKNV
-755 KEVDTSRMGH
+755 KAVDTSRMGH

>member
-1 MFRVTE
+1 MVNKIFLLGL
-7 CTFRVTECTF
+7 FL
-17 RDTEWPFRDTEWRFI
+17 
-32 INIKQ
+32 
-37 NYLSQNKSDVCTCF
+37 LSVANVKAQT
-51 YINFSYICGDY
+51 
-62 IQNKKL
+62 
-68 IKMNKFFL
+68 L
-76 TSLLVAAAITAN
+76 THT
-88 AQDNTTKDS
+88 DS
-97 LTMETMMHNIPEVM
+97 LTMENMMHNLPEVM

-148 IPGVSNATG
+148 IPGISDATG
-157 NISFSGNEVTL
+157 SISFSGNEVTL
-168 IINGQATTLTQEQLA
+168 IVNGQATTLTQEQLT
-183 ERLKAMPATQLAKA
+183 ERLKAMPAAQLAKA

-229 QIIGGLVQT
+229 QVIGGMKQS

-250 MQRGKFGLDAQY
+250 LQRGKFGLDAQY
-262 KLVNGNSYGE
+262 KYVNGNSYGE
-272 SSRIANHPLGNNRI
+272 SSRIANHPLGNNRVY
-286 HYNDETGQKSFGI
+286 YNDETGQKSFGI
-299 THDYRLGMN
+299 THNYRLGMN

-316 LDVAYTGQ
+316 LDVAYTGH
-324 WDKTNSNS
+324 WDKRCSNSN
-332 RTTGSSISGMH
+332 TTGSSISGMH
-343 RDSHEYLHNVDVNYA
+343 HDSHEYLHNVDVNYS
-358 LPFGLTLSGS
+358 LPFGLTLNGS

-378 ALDGTITTEN
+378 ALDGTMHTDESML
-388 KNETERNLTSGS
+388 ETERNLTSGS

-435 SYQTTIDKDGSVLP
+435 SYQTTIDKDGTIQP
-449 DGTSSV
+449 NGTSSV
-455 DLNERIW
+455 DNNERIW

-477 LEASVAA
+477 VEASVAA

-528 TMSNVYYS
+528 TMSNVFYS
-536 STYTEI
+536 STYSEI
-542 HGNPDLKPFSYSNV
+542 HGNPDLKPFSYYNV

-575 PDYSV
+575 PDYFV
-580 QLPYQTTD
+580 QLPYQTTE

-593 MKETNFDYSNSF
+593 MKETNFDYSNSY
-605 GLQASAIF
+605 GLQASVIF
-613 SAGKWLNGN
+613 NAGKWLNGN

-634 SHFFDLPFNRKKL
+634 SNFFDLPFNRKKF
-647 SVRLG
+647 SVILG
-652 GMASVKL
+652 GTASVKL
-659 CSTQDLRLIL
+659 CNTQDLRLIL
-669 NPFIQSKAIQGVYDI
+669 NPFYQTKAIQGVYDI

-691 AKLQWSSHDGRWG
+691 AKLQWSSHDGKWG
-704 LRINGNNIFN
+704 LRLNGSNIFN
-714 NKYDTRSVQGNQD
+714 NLYDTRSVQGNQD

-734 SWASVTFA
+734 NWASVTFA
-742 VIYKFGGYKEKTV
+742 VIYKFGGYKEKNV
-755 KEVDTSRMGH
+755 KAVDTSRMGH